1 VAVITGAGRGIGREY
16 ALEFARQGA
25 KVVVND
31 LGGERD
37 GTGADASPAAQVV
50 EEIRALG
57 GEAVA
62 DGGDVSDWD
71 DAKRMI
77 DTAIDTYG
85 SLDVLVSNAGILRD
99 RALVN
104 MTEQEWDGV
113 IRVHLRGTFAP
124 ARHAA
129 AYWRARSK
137 AGEPDGG
144 TSRAR
149 SARGGARLITTSSST
164 GLFGNIGQTNYAA
177 AKAGI
182 AAFTVTAAKELGRYG
197 VTANCVYPGAAS
209 RLTADLTRYE
219 NSDPES
225 EGRSPASIA
234 PLVVWLG
241 SPESTGIT
249 GRVFGTRGHRI
260 TVAEGWRAGPYV
272 DGDARWDPAE
282 LGKIVHGLVAEAEPN
297 ATFPMGETP
306 SGEDA

>member
-1 VAVITGAGRGIGREY
+1 MGICDGRVAVITGAGRGIGREY

-50 EEIRALG
+50 AEIRALG
-57 GEAVA
+57 GDAVA

-85 SLDVLVSNAGILRD
+85 SLDILVSNAGILRD

-129 AYWRARSK
+129 AYWRAKSK
-137 AGEPDGG
+137 AGEAVDG
-144 TSRAR
+144 
-149 SARGGARLITTSSST
+149 RLITTSSST

-219 NSDPES
+219 DSDPES
-225 EGRSPASIA
+225 EARSPASIA

-241 SPESTGIT
+241 SPESTDIT

-272 DGDARWDPAE
+272 DGESRWDPAE
-282 LGKIVHGLVAEAEPN
+282 LGKIVPGLVAEAQPN